1 MQGLRMMTD
10 TELGEP
16 VAIYIDQ
23 DGDGLKLTP
32 DHTLSNGP
40 SVFFV
45 TNGDG
50 CTVKT
55 SDIPALINAL
65 QKIAAATDAAHEKKH
80 GAQTGAQR

>member
-1 MQGLRMMTD
+1 MSRGLHVTTD
-10 TELGEP
+10 LDEP
-16 VAIYIDQ
+16 VAVYIDQ

-50 CTVKT
+50 CAVKT
-55 SDIPALINAL
+55 SDIPALITAL
-65 QKIAAATDAAHEKKH
+65 QRIADATDAAHQKKH
-80 GAQTGAQR
+80 PAP